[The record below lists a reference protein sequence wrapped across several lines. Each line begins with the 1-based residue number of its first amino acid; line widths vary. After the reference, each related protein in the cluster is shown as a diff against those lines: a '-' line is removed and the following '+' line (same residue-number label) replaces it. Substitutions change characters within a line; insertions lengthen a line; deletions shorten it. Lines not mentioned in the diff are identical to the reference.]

1 MSHDFDDIMA
11 QAQRGEFNPLSLI
24 QGEIRVHS
32 AFLAPLTP
40 ALQQGISQFLAD
52 GSGPLA
58 ATVAQMKAQGAP
70 DAVAAASA
78 LFRAARSMCVI
89 VLTGTHGI
97 ATIPHLLASDISE
110 DWISQAVAQLSQ
122 RSDGGEGV
130 EGGER
135 LPALLRSLHDQAQ
148 RGTAWPNLVAGGDGE
163 VIDYWLDL
171 THACVSAADEQILPE
186 LRARLSDLAHWC
198 VAAVA
203 TLAQGRGLESGDV
216 EVLVRCQLLAG
227 AIEAAGAG
235 ILVLAEAAAG
245 SESESDPEAVIELLA
260 AFVQGALAGAVEV
273 QAAAWLAAH
282 LERFDAALGTP
293 YDTAQA
299 LFRLQ
304 AAGVVGEAT
313 LQATAVLLAAR
324 NRKLMRQDLT
334 REPIWV
340 VRPEL
345 AGGLLD
351 TSEAA
356 AVLGR
361 SPTFVAKRLAAGT
374 IPTTRHGEQL
384 RIPAQALASWRAV
397 LEQHGLLDG

>member
-1 MSHDFDDIMA
+1 MNHDIADFMA

-40 ALQQGISQFLAD
+40 ALQDGIRQFLVD

-58 ATVAQMKAQGAP
+58 ATVAQMQAQGAP

-78 LFRAARSMCVI
+78 MFRAARGMCVI

-97 ATIPHLLASDISE
+97 ATIPHLLASELSE
-110 DWISQAVAQLSQ
+110 DWISQAVAQL
-122 RSDGGEGV
+122 GEGV
-130 EGGER
+130 EGGEQ
-135 LPALLRSLHDQAQ
+135 LPSLLRELHTQAQ
-148 RGTAWPNLVAGGDGE
+148 RGITWPNLVAAGE
-163 VIDYWLDL
+163 GATIDYWLDL
-171 THACVSAADEQILPE
+171 THACVSGADEQIVPQV
-186 LRARLSDLAHWC
+186 RARLADVAHWC

-203 TLAQGRGLESGDV
+203 ALAQGRGLEGGDV

-235 ILVLAEAAAG
+235 ILVLAEARA
-245 SESESDPEAVIELLA
+245 ESDPDAVIELLA
-260 AFVQGALAGAVEV
+260 AFVQGAIAGAVEA

-304 AAGVVGEAT
+304 AAGAAGVAA

-345 AGGLLD
+345 AGELLD
-351 TSEAA
+351 TNQAA
-356 AVLGR
+356 TVLGR
-361 SPTFVAKRLAAGT
+361 SATFVAKRLAAGT
-374 IPTTRHGEQL
+374 IPSTRLGDQL
-384 RIPAQALASWRAV
+384 RIPAQALASWRTV